1 MQPASCVTGN
11 GQGVRSKQ
19 PCHTCCPK
27 AGAAWL
33 CPKAPKP
40 ELLKAAL
47 EAGPPKG
54 LAALAPP
61 KLKLGEL
68 DAPKLKAEE
77 LCPKGELACIAVR
90 QWSAVGR
97 HKAL

>member
-1 MQPASCVTGN
+1 M
-11 GQGVRSKQ
+11 
-19 PCHTCCPK
+19 
-27 AGAAWL
+27 
-33 CPKAPKP
+33 APKP

-61 KLKLGEL
+61 KLKLGVL

-77 LCPKGELACIAVR
+77 LCPKGELPCFEGETWVSSCLSESSIEVD
-90 QWSAVGR
+90 G
-97 HKAL
+97 